1 MASRVDINI
10 FKIINYIITFSQS
23 CGIDLGDRYLVIGGL
38 VNSVGGRKV
47 TQYKDTGIVNG
58 FDRILPD
65 LTVGR
70 YAHSCAKFQN
80 EFGDT
85 VGLNFAKI

>member
-1 MASRVDINI
+1 MASKVDINI
-10 FKIINYIITFSQS
+10 FKIINYIITFRQS

-47 TQYKDTGIVNG
+47 TQYKDTG

-80 EFGDT
+80 EYGDT